1 MSTYFISLYLK
12 KIFFSGT
19 VRQNR
24 IVGVPIPNK
33 KEAARTMERG
43 DMQATYDD
51 HVCLG
56 VWRDSQPVYVA
67 SNFCELEPVG

>member
-1 MSTYFISLYLK
+1 M
-12 KIFFSGT
+12 
-19 VRQNR
+19 
-24 IVGVPIPNK
+24 PIPNK

-51 HVCLG
+51 HVCLV